1 MKTKSVIVL
10 CSALALLCVSGC
22 NSQVK
27 NNESVQAVSKKM
39 NLFIILGS
47 TRQGRMSD
55 KIANALNG
63 LLHKRT
69 DINTQLIDL
78 RDYQLP
84 LLDDAVVPSRR
95 KTITDPAIQRWS
107 DIIKQ
112 ADGFIMIVPQYNK
125 GYPAVFKNALDLL
138 YVEWNNKPVGLVGYS
153 GGPSG
158 GSFVLSS
165 LGPVMDELKMI
176 LVDTVITIPT
186 AWKAL
191 DAQGNL
197 LDASIEATLNAMV
210 DQIIQNIS
218 DK

>member
-1 MKTKSVIVL
+1 MKTKSTVAL

-27 NNESVQAVSKKM
+27 NNESAQAVSKKM

-84 LLDDAVVPSRR
+84 FLDDAAAPSRR
-95 KTITDPAIQRWS
+95 KTITDPVVQKWS
-107 DIIKQ
+107 DTIKQ
-112 ADGFIMIVPQYNK
+112 ADGFIIVTPEYNA
-125 GYPAVFKNALDLL
+125 GYPGVLKNALDLL
-138 YVEWNNKPVGLVGYS
+138 YVEWNNKPVGLVSYS

-158 GSFVLSS
+158 GSFVVSS
-165 LGPVMDELKMI
+165 LRPVMDELKMI
-176 LVDTVITIPT
+176 LVDSVISIPT

-197 LDASIEATLNAMV
+197 LDATIEGTLNTMV
-210 DQIIQNIS
+210 DHIIQNIS